1 MYVMLRKEIIIIIF
15 YLYISRYIKMQ
26 RVKTKVTTI
35 VLRYIVI
42 NKFQEAVNKRQ

>member
-1 MYVMLRKEIIIIIF
+1 MYVMLKKEIIIIF

-42 NKFQEAVNKRQ
+42 NKFQEAVNKKQ